1 MKMNNSQIGNFF
13 KEVTIVVIGVL
24 IAVSI
29 SNFKENSDNEKYIK
43 KTLTAIDNEIN
54 QNESS
59 VKGV

>member
-1 MKMNNSQIGNFF
+1 MNNSQIGNFF
-13 KEVTIVVIGVL
+13 KEITIVVIGVL